1 MHNQKI
7 VKINKN
13 NISNAIKSA
22 SFPVLAAS
30 LVHVTGDIKVLDDL
44 PKPKM
49 AMLGEVQGYLTED
62 EKISIERIALPLL
75 EKYFLSNEREIFY
88 VPSDKD
94 IHKIMNYVVGTEISS
109 DYVPMMLEE
118 LNLSLPANNFNKKS
132 LDNAKNSELSVLI
145 IGAGMSGILMGI
157 KLAEKGIPFKIYE
170 KNDSVGGTWSEN
182 IYPGCRVDIANHFYS
197 YSFEENHQW
206 SEYFSKQP
214 ELEAYFKKCFLKYN
228 LLEMTQFKTEVSAMN
243 FNSEKKIWTIKSNC
257 RGQEECSEDFS
268 LVISCVGQLNQ
279 PKIPEIDGL
288 NSFQGSIFHSARWPL
303 DDRIQGKKVAVI
315 GSGASAFQIVP
326 AIADDCKELT
336 VFQRSAPWMF
346 PNPDYHRDV
355 EEGKKWLLENLP
367 GYSRWYRFL
376 LFWPGSDQLLDSLFI
391 DPEWNGGD
399 TSINETNDQMRE
411 IFTDAILAQL
421 QDESLIEKV
430 IPKYP
435 PFGKR
440 MLQDNGA
447 WLQSLQKDNV
457 ELVTNEI
464 KEITKGG
471 ISTSDNFHEFD
482 TIILATGF
490 RAQEFFSPILL
501 DGGNGYFHDLYG
513 DSPQS
518 YLGITFNTLPNFF
531 STYGPGTNLA
541 HAGSIIFN
549 SECQVKY
556 ICSAIDYMIANNF
569 NSIKVKNDTVSAYQE
584 SLEARLD
591 KMVWQH
597 PKVSSWYQNSKGKVV
612 TTSPWRLL
620 EYWRWT
626 RNFKPSDY
634 EF

>member
-13 NISNAIKSA
+13 NISLAIKSA

-30 LVHVTGDIKVLDDL
+30 LVHVVGDIKILDDL

-49 AMLGEVQGYLTED
+49 AMLGEIQGYLSEQ
-62 EKISIERIALPLL
+62 EKQLIESIALPLL
-75 EKYFLSNEREIFY
+75 EQYFSNTELKDFY
-88 VPSDKD
+88 IPSDD
-94 IHKIMNYVVGTEISS
+94 EMHKIMNYIVGAEVSE
-109 DYVPMMLEE
+109 DYVPMMLDEI
-118 LNLSLPANNFNKKS
+118 NLRPSKSIKNTAAPNKRDIKDFS
-132 LDNAKNSELSVLI
+132 ALI

-157 KLAEKGIPFKIYE
+157 KLAERGIPFKIYE
-170 KNDSVGGTWSEN
+170 KNKSVGGTWAEN
-182 IYPGCRVDIANHFYS
+182 TYPGCRVDIPNHFYS

-206 SEYFSKQP
+206 SQYFSQQP
-214 ELEAYFKKCFLKYN
+214 ELEQYFQACFDKYD
-228 LLEMTQFKTEVSAMN
+228 LAGMTQFNTEVSAMTFDDSTN
-243 FNSEKKIWTIKSNC
+243 LWSIQSINNGSEQSEEFN
-257 RGQEECSEDFS
+257 

-279 PKIPEIDGL
+279 PKIPEINGL
-288 NSFQGSIFHSARWPL
+288 ESFEGNIFHSARWPQ
-303 DDRIQGKKVAVI
+303 DDQITGKKVAVI

-326 AIADDCKELT
+326 SIADKCNELT

-355 EEGKKWLLENLP
+355 EDGKKWLLENLP

-391 DPEWNGGD
+391 DPEWQGGES
-399 TSINETNDQMRE
+399 SINETNDQMRQ
-411 IFTDAILAQL
+411 IFTDAMLGQL
-421 QDESLIEKV
+421 QDKSLIPKV
-430 IPKYP
+430 IPNYP

-457 ELVTNEI
+457 RIFTNEI
-464 KEITKGG
+464 QELTPRG
-471 ISTSDNFHEFD
+471 ILSNNQLHEFD

-490 RAQEFFSPILL
+490 KAQEFFTPMCINGG
-501 DGGNGYFHDLYG
+501 DGFFNDQYG

-518 YLGITFNTLPNFF
+518 YLGIAFDTLPNFF

-556 ICSAIDYMIANNF
+556 ICSAIDYILENN
-569 NSIKVKNDTVSAYQE
+569 IKHLKVKQDVVASYQE
-584 SLEARLD
+584 KLEARLNQ
-591 KMVWQH
+591 MVWQH
-597 PKVSSWYQNSKGKVV
+597 PNVSSWYQNSKGKVV
-612 TTSPWRLL
+612 TTSPWRLI
-620 EYWRWT
+620 EYWKWT
-626 RNFKPSDY
+626 KKFEASDY
-634 EF
+634 EL